1 MVIVLKQMTA
11 EITEYC
17 LSTLAIYVERE
28 KLSCMF
34 SWENMHTLVSLYHP
48 PSLIVRILKDGPS
61 KLPTLSRMW
70 SGSTEEMVS
79 EQIHNLFSSSSSL
92 FAYIFFPFPSSFSL
106 SSSMVS
112 TSGIQKSL
120 FNEWDIRNVSFYI
133 LQRKGYFIKTRLYVK
148 RIKSKIAYSNLS
160 LTRLFLTWYILYIF
174 LYNYFCRLC
183 NFTYYTLFESWGF
196 VLSW

>member
-1 MVIVLKQMTA
+1 MIQSSNNVIRFSLLFSLLSHPPIFPPPLSFFTHSPQVSTMVIVLKQMTA

-61 KLPTLSRMW
+61 RLPTLSRMW

-92 FAYIFFPFPSSFSL
+92 FAYIFYLLSFP
-106 SSSMVS
+106 
-112 TSGIQKSL
+112 L
-120 FNEWDIRNVSFYI
+120 FI
-133 LQRKGYFIKTRLYVK
+133 LIVQQHG
-148 RIKSKIAYSNLS
+148 
-160 LTRLFLTWYILYIF
+160 
-174 LYNYFCRLC
+174 
-183 NFTYYTLFESWGF
+183 
-196 VLSW
+196 